1 MRGMGALFY
10 RHMAEGVAASSAHA
24 RKGLWEGAAL
34 FSRAGRK
41 KDGKA
46 DPAEIAKINV
56 FAVFLKLPTSSARE
70 KSSFPPSYSEVRGS
84 V

>member
-10 RHMAEGVAASSAHA
+10 RHMAEGVAASPIRA
-24 RKGLWEGAAL
+24 RKGLREGAAFL
-34 FSRAGRK
+34 RAGRK
-41 KDGKA
+41 KDSKA

-56 FAVFLKLPTSSARE
+56 FAVILKLPTPSERE

>member
-1 MRGMGALFY
+1 MRAGGAVSPI
-10 RHMAEGVAASSAHA
+10 RA
-24 RKGLWEGAAL
+24 RRWLREGAAL

-46 DPAEIAKINV
+46 DPADIAKINV
-56 FAVFLKLPTSSARE
+56 FAVFLKLPTPSERE
-70 KSSFPPSYSEVRGS
+70 KSPFPPSYSEVRGS

>member
-1 MRGMGALFY
+1 MRI
-10 RHMAEGVAASSAHA
+10 HA

-56 FAVFLKLPTSSARE
+56 FAVILKLPTPFEHE